1 MLKTSERVR
10 LALTGKAEITPGI
23 MPMCDRQ
30 AYLGALQ
37 IIRGGDTPDKRKAML
52 GRIPQSVRPMVEVH
66 IKRLWPMRNEIRR
79 NPRF

>member
-1 MLKTSERVR
+1 MRCSEKVK
-10 LALTGKAEITPGI
+10 LALTGKGPITDDI

-37 IIRGGDTPDKRKAML
+37 IIRQGDTPDKRKAML
-52 GRIPQSVRPMVEVH
+52 GRIPQAVRPLVEDH
-66 IKRLWPMRNEIRR
+66 IKRLWHSRSEIRK